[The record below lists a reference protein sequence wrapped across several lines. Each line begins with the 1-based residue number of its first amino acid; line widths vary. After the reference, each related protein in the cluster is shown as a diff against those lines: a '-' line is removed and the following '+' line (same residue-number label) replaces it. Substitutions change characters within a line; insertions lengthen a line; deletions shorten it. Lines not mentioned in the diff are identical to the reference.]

1 MLSKLLEL
9 AKADEP
15 LWLPALRE
23 RFASAPAARP
33 VVLRL
38 TGHDG
43 TRRDYP
49 CPLPRWETDEE
60 RQLVSAY
67 LYARIYNL
75 LSACSGRE
83 LCLFFDQGDAEL
95 CALFESLDEV
105 FQLSASTRRGYGKVI
120 SIAGRIAASYGG
132 AAFRF
137 SRADIEDYVPLPAA
151 SAPAA
156 TALDET
162 LRALVGK
169 TVGLCLCGVDVGGTD
184 IKLAASDGDRLVCT
198 KEYDWNPAAYQ
209 TAEEL
214 IRPILILT
222 RLMRVCLAASR
233 TSVPQQLRDA
243 LAEALEK
250 NAGLTFILM
259 VTETLEAF
267 LGEKVDILD
276 GVGVSFPDIVI
287 SDCIL
292 GGETPK
298 TDGMRRNVSLDYE
311 REFQKLSDLRAPLL
325 ALCRPGGRVRLTNDG
340 NMAAFSAALELACSE
355 NAQAVYKGA
364 VAHTLGTDLGTGW
377 LQPDGQIPALPLEMY
392 DMVLDLGSFRSR
404 AYPPEDLRSTR
415 NANSG
420 LPGARRYM
428 GQAAAY
434 RLAWRLEPS
443 LLDGFTAQ
451 EGELLTVP
459 TAPLDL
465 RKPCLEQLMGRAEDG
480 NPAAREVFRRIGA
493 HLGVV
498 TKEMDFLLGP
508 QTRTRF
514 LFGRFVKRPAVFAL
528 LREGFE
534 AEAPGFT
541 LLPADD
547 GLAKTPLMR
556 ALAAK
561 PDVTVAQFGQAV
573 GAVYYVLT

>member
-250 NAGLTFILM
+250 NAGL
-259 VTETLEAF
+259 
-267 LGEKVDILD
+267 
-276 GVGVSFPDIVI
+276 
-287 SDCIL
+287 
-292 GGETPK
+292 
-298 TDGMRRNVSLDYE
+298 
-311 REFQKLSDLRAPLL
+311 
-325 ALCRPGGRVRLTNDG
+325 
-340 NMAAFSAALELACSE
+340 
-355 NAQAVYKGA
+355 
-364 VAHTLGTDLGTGW
+364 
-377 LQPDGQIPALPLEMY
+377 
-392 DMVLDLGSFRSR
+392 
-404 AYPPEDLRSTR
+404 
-415 NANSG
+415 SG
-420 LPGARRYM
+420 
-428 GQAAAY
+428 Y
-434 RLAWRLEPS
+434 R
-443 LLDGFTAQ
+443 
-451 EGELLTVP
+451 
-459 TAPLDL
+459 
-465 RKPCLEQLMGRAEDG
+465 
-480 NPAAREVFRRIGA
+480 
-493 HLGVV
+493 HLG
-498 TKEMDFLLGP
+498 LHP
-508 QTRTRF
+508 RR
-514 LFGRFVKRPAVFAL
+514 
-528 LREGFE
+528 
-534 AEAPGFT
+534 
-541 LLPADD
+541 
-547 GLAKTPLMR
+547 
-556 ALAAK
+556 
-561 PDVTVAQFGQAV
+561 
-573 GAVYYVLT
+573 